1 MDIEKVMKALREN
14 LLLLAKETY
23 KDIKPEL
30 QKDINDFL
38 SKSQEKIE
46 RWSLLLASESI
57 TKDEFEWLLKSQ
69 NDLLTLK
76 VVQRAG
82 VSKIKI
88 NNIKKAILNT
98 VFQTVIG
105 GL

>member
-69 NDLLTLK
+69 QDLLVLK

-105 GL
+105 SL

>member
-1 MDIEKVMKALREN
+1 MDIEKVLKALKEN

-46 RWSLLLASESI
+46 RWSLLLTSGSI

-69 NDLLTLK
+69 QDLLVLK

-105 GL
+105 SL

>member
-1 MDIEKVMKALREN
+1 MDIEKVMKALKEN
-14 LLLLAKETY
+14 LLLLTKETY

-46 RWSLLLASESI
+46 RWSLLLASNSI

-105 GL
+105 SL

>member
-1 MDIEKVMKALREN
+1 MDIEKVMKALKEN

-46 RWSLLLASESI
+46 RWSLLLASGSI

-69 NDLLTLK
+69 QDLLVLK
-76 VVQRAG
+76 VVRRAG

-105 GL
+105 SL

>member
-1 MDIEKVMKALREN
+1 MDIEKLMKALKEN

-46 RWSLLLASESI
+46 RWSLLLASSSI

-69 NDLLTLK
+69 QDLLVLK

-105 GL
+105 SL